1 MATSFWLY
9 QTDNNLLVEL
19 LLKCVKIFIPN
30 YQLYSFS
37 HGIIQGEAVAYSLVW
52 QMTGLSG
59 VYLIVFIFLSL
70 LVFID
75 KEF

>member
-9 QTDNNLLVEL
+9 QTDNSLLVEL

-37 HGIIQGEAVAYSLVW
+37 HGIIQGEAVAYPLVW
-52 QMTGLSG
+52 QMTGLTG
-59 VYLIVFIFLSL
+59 VYLVVFIFLSL
-70 LVFID
+70 LVFIE